1 MADKLNLVPAIHGIE
16 NQIRKMESEF
26 QVKIAPYKRSL
37 EEIRKINTAC
47 KKCAGTGKIFKRSC
61 AEDDGEYYCCEDCCG
76 TGEKVCSV

>member
-1 MADKLNLVPAIHGIE
+1 MADKLNLVPAIHEIE

-47 KKCAGTGKIFKRSC
+47 EKCAGTGKIFKLSC